1 MRVEQ
6 RFPWKISHLRGH
18 TSILEG
24 KKSPDLVLA
33 DVNYLNSSLHQ
44 WVRGNIWIYQDRIIY
59 AGSGMPE
66 KMNGTEVLHLEDKW
80 IVPGYIEPHVHPF
93 QLYNPHSF
101 GEYAAKRGTTTFI
114 QDNLMLLLLCDKKK
128 ALPFMQQFKTSP
140 LTYYWWSRLDSQT
153 ELRNEE
159 EVFTNGEVLSWLDDP
174 SVLLA
179 GELTSWPKLAEGD
192 DLLLS
197 WVQEARLRYKRVEG
211 HLPGA
216 SEKTIAKMSLLGVTG
231 DHEAMTGDDVWKRL
245 EQGLAVTL
253 RHSSVRPD
261 LPKLIRELKER
272 NLYSFDSLMMTTDGS
287 SPSFYESGV
296 MDQLVQIAIDEGVEP
311 IEAYHMV
318 SYAIA
323 KYYRLD
329 YMQGMIATGRLA
341 TLNILS
347 DPENPVPES
356 VMSKGK
362 WILKDGQE
370 QEPLFKPDW
379 SEINPLKIDWE
390 LEADDLQ
397 FSMPC
402 GIDMVNNVITKP
414 YSVSIDA
421 SVNELPRNNDE
432 SFLML
437 VDRHGEWKICTL
449 IKGFAS
455 TLGGLASSFSS
466 TGDILLI
473 GKSKKDLLDAFKRM
487 KEIGGGIVLMDQG
500 EMLHEI
506 PLSLGGVMS
515 DQPMETLIEDEKKL
529 RSVLKGC
536 GYRFDDPVYTLL
548 FLSSTHLPYL
558 RVTQRGIY
566 DVKKKTVLFPTIMR

>member
-6 RFPWKISHLRGH
+6 RFPWKISHLRDH
-18 TSILEG
+18 SSILDG
-24 KKSPDLVLA
+24 TASPDLVLTDA
-33 DVNYLNSSLHQ
+33 HYLNSSLHQ
-44 WVRGNIWIYQDRIIY
+44 WMKGNIWIYQDRIVY
-59 AGSGMPE
+59 AGSSMPE
-66 KMNGTEVLHLEDKW
+66 KMNGTEIIQLKDKW

-93 QLYNPHSF
+93 QLYNPQSF
-101 GEYAAKRGTTTFI
+101 SEYAAARGTTTFI

-128 ALPFMQQFKTSP
+128 ALPFMQQFKASP
-140 LTYYWWSRLDSQT
+140 LNYYWWSRLDSQT

-159 EVFTNGEVLSWLDDP
+159 DVFTNGEVLSWLDDP

-179 GELTSWPKLAEGD
+179 GELTAWPKLAEGD

-216 SEKTIAKMSLLGVTG
+216 SEKTIAKMTLFGVTG
-231 DHEAMTGDDVWKRL
+231 DHESMTGDDVWKRL

-253 RHSSVRPD
+253 RHSSIRPD
-261 LPKLIRELKER
+261 LAQLIRELKEKQ
-272 NLYSFDSLMMTTDGS
+272 LHSFDSLMMTTDGS

-296 MDQLVQIAIDEGVEP
+296 MDQLIKIAIDEGVEP
-311 IEAYHMV
+311 IEAYHMAT
-318 SYAIA
+318 YAVA

-347 DPENPVPES
+347 DPKNPVPES

-362 WILKDGQE
+362 WIKKDGVVQE
-370 QEPLFKPDW
+370 QEFQPDW
-379 SEINPLKIDWE
+379 SSIQPLDIKWDIDH
-390 LEADDLQ
+390 DDLQ

-402 GIDMVNNVITKP
+402 GMNMVNNVITKP

-421 SVNELPRNNDE
+421 SVNELSRDHDE

-437 VDRHGEWKICTL
+437 LDRHGEWKICTL

-455 TLGGLASSFSS
+455 DLGGLASSFSN

-473 GKSKKDLLDAFKRM
+473 GKSKQDLIDAFNRM
-487 KEIGGGIVLMDQG
+487 KEIGGGIVLTDKG
-500 EMLHEI
+500 ERLHEI
-506 PLSLGGVMS
+506 PLALGGVMS
-515 DQPMETLIEDEKKL
+515 DQPMETLIEQEKEL
-529 RSVLKGC
+529 RNVLNNR
-536 GYRFDDPVYTLL
+536 GYAFDDPVYTLL

>member
-6 RFPWKISHLRGH
+6 RFPWKISHLRDH

-24 KKSPDLVLA
+24 TKSPDLVLA
-33 DVNYLNSSLHQ
+33 NTNYLNSTLHQ
-44 WVRGNIWIYQDRIIY
+44 WVKGNIWIYQDRIIY
-59 AGSGMPE
+59 AGSDMPE
-66 KMNGTEVLHLEDKW
+66 KLNGTEVLHLEDKW

-153 ELRNEE
+153 ELRAEE

-231 DHEAMTGDDVWKRL
+231 DHEAMSGDDVWKRL

-253 RHSSVRPD
+253 RHSSIRPD

-272 NLYSFDSLMMTTDGS
+272 NLHSFDSLMMTTDGS

-296 MDQLVQIAIDEGVEP
+296 MDQLVRIAIEEGVEP
-311 IEAYHMV
+311 IEAYHMA
-318 SYAIA
+318 SFAIA

-341 TLNILS
+341 TLNILG
-347 DPENPVPES
+347 DPANPVPES

-370 QEPLFKPDW
+370 QEPLFTPDW
-379 SEINPLKIDWE
+379 SDIQPLEIDWT
-390 LEADDLQ
+390 LDADDLQ

-421 SVNELPRNNDE
+421 SVNELPRDNDE

-437 VDRHGEWKICTL
+437 VDRYGEWKICTL

-455 TLGGLASSFSS
+455 NLGGLASSFSS

-473 GKSKKDLLDAFKRM
+473 GKSKKDLLDAFARM

-506 PLSLGGVMS
+506 PLPLGGVMS
-515 DQPMETLIEDEKKL
+515 DQPMETLIEGEKKL
-529 RSVLKGC
+529 RDVLKEC
-536 GYRFDDPVYTLL
+536 GYAFDDPVYTLL
-548 FLSSTHLPYL
+548 FLCSTHLPYL